1 MSEQFLRLFSEDG
14 KEIVSNAA
22 REARALNHFY
32 IGVEHL
38 FLGMLRLDDG
48 LTNAVLEKLGVDKR
62 VVEKRIKEHVGMEP
76 DLYTDQMM
84 LTPRS
89 SKIVEMA
96 MVEARKGELKLI
108 DEKALLLSMIS
119 EGESIPIRI
128 LRYMN
133 VDLEQMK
140 TTTVNLIAVRRE
152 KMGDP
157 STPLLNKLGRDLTQL
172 AEEGKIE
179 PVIGRE
185 KELIRMAQ
193 ILMKRKKNNPV
204 LIGEAGVGKTAI
216 VEGLAHRIAS
226 GQVPMELKGQ
236 RIVEVLMSAIV
247 AGTIYRGQFEERLME
262 LLKEIRAHKDLIVFI
277 DEIHTIVGAGAAG
290 GTMDAANIMKP
301 VLARGELRCIGA
313 TTSNEY
319 RQYIKADRA
328 LERRFQ
334 PVMVSEPTPSQTIE
348 ILRRIRDL
356 HEKHHGVTI
365 TDEAIEAAVELSV
378 RYITE
383 RNLPDKAID
392 LIDEAAAREKLG
404 SLSQFSGRIPEEE
417 ARPLKVDR
425 EDIAVIVSEWCGGIP
440 VSKLVEEEKERLIK
454 MEEIIKQRI
463 IGQDHCVKPVCE
475 RIRLAKAGLTE
486 PNRPIGVFLFLG
498 PTGVGKTELAK
509 ALAEFLFQ
517 DENAMIRLDMSEYK
531 ESHTIS
537 KIIGAPD
544 GYVGFER
551 GGRLTNMVRQKP
563 FSIIVLDEIE
573 KAHPDVHDLFLQVF
587 DYGRLSDREEKPADF
602 TNTIIIMT
610 SNLGMDLKR
619 QERIGFR
626 ATDEPEAQTSAWKD
640 ELERFFRPEFLNRI
654 DEILVFHLLS
664 MDDLRKISRLLLNKV
679 KKRLASKN
687 IELAVTDEA
696 IDFLIETCDL
706 NYGARPLRRAIENF
720 ISEPISEKL
729 LAGEIR
735 EGDVVTVTEE
745 QGKLKFI
752 TKTKLGD

>member
-1 MSEQFLRLFSEDG
+1 MSENFLGFFSEDG
-14 KEIVSNAA
+14 KVIVSNAA

-38 FLGMLRLDDG
+38 FLGSLRLEDG
-48 LTNAVLEKLGVDKR
+48 LTNAVLMKLGVDKG

-76 DLYTDQMM
+76 SLYTEKMM

-89 SKIVEMA
+89 SKIIEMA
-96 MVEARKGELKLI
+96 MAEARRMELKLI
-108 DEKALLLSMIS
+108 DERILLLAMIS

-128 LRYMN
+128 LRYMK

-140 TTTVNLIAVRRE
+140 TTAVDLIATRRE
-152 KMGDP
+152 KIGDP
-157 STPLLNKLGRDLTQL
+157 STPTLNKFGRDLTQL
-172 AEEGKIE
+172 ARQGKIE

-185 KELIRMAQ
+185 KELIRIAQ
-193 ILMKRKKNNPV
+193 ILMKRKKNNP
-204 LIGEAGVGKTAI
+204 LIIGEAGVGKTAI

-226 GQVPMELKGQ
+226 GEVPEGLRDK
-236 RIVEVLMSAIV
+236 RIIEMLMSAIV
-247 AGTIYRGQFEERLME
+247 AGTMYRGQFEQRLTE
-262 LLKEIRAHKDLIVFI
+262 LLKEINAHKDLIIFI
-277 DEIHTIVGAGAAG
+277 DEIHTILGAGAAG

-301 VLARGELRCIGA
+301 SLARGELRCIGA
-313 TTSNEY
+313 TTLNEY
-319 RQYIKADRA
+319 RQYIKNDSA
-328 LERRFQ
+328 LARRFQ
-334 PVMVSEPTPSQTIE
+334 RVMVLEPTPSQTIE
-348 ILRRIRDL
+348 ILRRIRDVY
-356 HEKHHGVTI
+356 EKHHGVTI
-365 TDEAIEAAVELSV
+365 TDEAIKAAVELSV
-378 RYITE
+378 RYVTE

-404 SLSQFSGRIPEEE
+404 SLSQFSGRLPEEG
-417 ARPLKVDR
+417 AKPLRVDR
-425 EDIAVIVSEWCGGIP
+425 EDIAMIVSEWCGGIP
-440 VSKLVEEEKERLIK
+440 VSKLVEEEKERLIR

-463 IGQDHCVKPVCE
+463 IGQDHCAKAVCQ
-475 RIRLAKAGLTE
+475 RIRLAKAGMTD

-509 ALAEFLFQ
+509 ALAEFLFG

-531 ESHTIS
+531 ERHAIS
-537 KIIGAPD
+537 KIIGSPP
-544 GYVGFER
+544 GYIGFES

-563 FSIIVLDEIE
+563 FSIIILDEIE
-573 KAHPDVHDLFLQVF
+573 KAHPDIHDLFLQVF
-587 DYGRLSDREEKPADF
+587 DVGRLTDREEKPADF

-619 QERIGFR
+619 QGRIGFR
-626 ATDEPEAQTSAWKD
+626 GTGEPEAQTSAWKD

-654 DEILVFHLLS
+654 DEILVFNPLS
-664 MDDLRKISRLLLNKV
+664 MEDLRKIARILLKKV

-687 IELAVTDEA
+687 IELVVTDEA
-696 IDFLIETCDL
+696 INFMIGTCDL

-729 LAGEIR
+729 LAEEIR
-735 EGDVVTVTEE
+735 EGDIVTVTEE

-752 TKTKLGD
+752 TKTKLGN

>member
-1 MSEQFLRLFSEDG
+1 MSENFLRLFSEDG

-38 FLGMLRLDDG
+38 FLGTLRLEDG
-48 LTNAVLEKLGVDKR
+48 LTNAVMEKLGVDKG
-62 VVEKRIKEHVGMEP
+62 VVEKRVKEHVGMEP
-76 DLYTDQMM
+76 SLYTEKMM

-89 SKIVEMA
+89 SKIIEMA
-96 MVEARKGELKLI
+96 MAEARRIELKLI
-108 DEKALLLSMIS
+108 DERVLLLAMIS

-128 LRYMN
+128 LRSMK
-133 VDLEQMK
+133 VDLDQMK
-140 TTTVNLIAVRRE
+140 TTAVSLIATRRE
-152 KMGDP
+152 KIGDP
-157 STPLLNKLGRDLTQL
+157 STPTLNKFGRDLTQL
-172 AEEGKIE
+172 ARQGKIE

-185 KELIRMAQ
+185 KELIRIAQ
-193 ILMKRKKNNPV
+193 ILMKRKKNNPL

-216 VEGLAHRIAS
+216 VEGLANRIAS
-226 GQVPMELKGQ
+226 GEVPEGLRDK

-247 AGTIYRGQFEERLME
+247 AGTIYRGQFEERLMG
-262 LLKEIRAHKDLIVFI
+262 LLKEIKAHKDLFVFI

-301 VLARGELRCIGA
+301 PLARGEIRCIGA
-313 TTSNEY
+313 TTLNEY
-319 RQYIKADRA
+319 RQYIKKERA
-328 LERRFQ
+328 LDRRFQ
-334 PVMVSEPTPSQTIE
+334 RVMVLEPTPSQTME
-348 ILRRIRDL
+348 ILRKIRNIY
-356 HEKHHGVTI
+356 EKHHGVTI
-365 TDEAIEAAVELSV
+365 TDDAIKAAVELSV

-404 SLSQFSGRIPEEE
+404 SLSQFSSRLPEEE

-425 EDIAVIVSEWCGGIP
+425 EDIAIIVSEWCGGIP
-440 VSKLVEEEKERLIK
+440 VSKLVEKDKERLIR

-463 IGQDHCVKPVCE
+463 IGQDHCAKAVCD
-475 RIRLAKAGLTE
+475 RIRLAKTGLTA

-509 ALAEFLFQ
+509 ALAEFLFG

-531 ESHTIS
+531 ERHAIS
-537 KIIGAPD
+537 KIIGSPP
-544 GYVGFER
+544 GYIGFER
-551 GGRLTNMVRQKP
+551 GGRLTNLVRQKP

-573 KAHPDVHDLFLQVF
+573 KAHPDIHDLFLQVF
-587 DYGRLSDREEKPADF
+587 DNGRLTDREEKPADF

-619 QERIGFR
+619 QGRIGFR
-626 ATDEPEAQTSAWKD
+626 GTGEPEAQTSAWKD

-654 DEILVFHLLS
+654 DEILVFNPLS
-664 MDDLRKISRLLLNKV
+664 MDDLRKISRILLKKV

-687 IELAVTDEA
+687 IELAVTDKA
-696 IDFLIETCDL
+696 INFMIGTCDL

-729 LAGEIR
+729 LAEEIR
-735 EGDVVTVTEE
+735 EGDIVTVTEE